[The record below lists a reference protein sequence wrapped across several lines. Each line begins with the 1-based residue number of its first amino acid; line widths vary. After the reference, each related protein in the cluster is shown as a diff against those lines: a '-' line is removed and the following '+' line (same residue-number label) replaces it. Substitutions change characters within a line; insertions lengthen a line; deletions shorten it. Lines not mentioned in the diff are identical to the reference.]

1 MSDLVDQLSQL
12 QNDQLTLFADSTNG
26 GARPATQLASS
37 LLTPSVAMLQVRRQV
52 GDLYERTKA
61 NISDDAN
68 SESFIYYRAACLA
81 MLSGNESISEASVL
95 ESAGLVKTVEDYMFG
110 SLWHSLHLVDASSLL
125 MGSNIF
131 KPVADAV
138 ARLTRLV
145 KEWGPGYFEEEDM
158 SDNMSAS
165 AAVTAVSGSNANQP
179 RIPSSG
185 GWGYA
190 LPLLATQQYSTALAY
205 LADAGGGLGLL
216 QAAHVGA
223 AMHAAGMGITD
234 GQDGQRSHP
243 QSILPMLL
251 ASYSASL
258 QSADAGAALKYLV
271 LLKDKT
277 NFLDDQVQRLLLE
290 TRQFEQLA
298 GKIDTHGTRSNGALD
313 AFFPRSQVSS
323 LLVSTANMA
332 VRVGKPADAAEML
345 VLSGRF
351 SALFTLMNRELAT
364 YLNASSPEDE
374 SKRQ

>member
-1 MSDLVDQLSQL
+1 MQSDQFS
-12 QNDQLTLFADSTNG
+12 LFADSTNG

-61 NISDDAN
+61 HISDDAN
-68 SESFIYYRAACLA
+68 NESFIYYRAACLA
-81 MLSGNESISEASVL
+81 MLSGNESISEAPVL

-110 SLWHSLHLVDASSLL
+110 SLWHSLHLVDASSSL
-125 MGSNIF
+125 MGSNVF
-131 KPVADAV
+131 EPVAEAV

-145 KEWGPGYFEEEDM
+145 KEWGPAYFEEEDM
-158 SDNMSAS
+158 IDNMSAS
-165 AAVTAVSGSNANQP
+165 AAVTAVSGNANQP

-223 AMHAAGMGITD
+223 AMHAAGMDITD
-234 GQDGQRSHP
+234 GQDGQRSRP

-271 LLKDKT
+271 LLKDET

-290 TRQFEQLA
+290 TRQFELLA
-298 GKIDTHGTRSNGALD
+298 GKIDPHGTRSHGVLD